1 MVSCSLVPL
10 PLRCSCSFGCSYPFG
25 VLFLRCSYPS
35 GAPTPPVLLPLRCS
49 YPFGALFLGAPTPSV
64 LAPLRRSDPCDAP
77 TPPTPLPL
85 RCSYP
90 FAPRTP
96 LLLVPWR
103 NLAMPKARSER
114 RNRVHV
120 WGGDGGVTHLVVER
134 DRVAPRFGHAY
145 LARDRCRT
153 VAAVAASTWARELGT
168 NARDVKKVRVLGLGW
183 VLRMRHAY
191 IVTLPAPRARS
202 RTPNRPRCKRATTL
216 HPFARAPKPSHGI
229 RGRRAPHKART
240 LASGSSEAGARPAA
254 RAPSAMGPAKPAPG
268 RWAHPFDGARPRA

>member
-1 MVSCSLVPL
+1 MAEPRAIAPELALLEVHGAGWRGSCRRVAHGQIARAPAVLVSFECPVPRSSCSAAARARPGGSVPLVSCSLVPL

-120 WGGDGGVTHLVVER
+120 WGGDGG
-134 DRVAPRFGHAY
+134 G
-145 LARDRCRT
+145 
-153 VAAVAASTWARELGT
+153 
-168 NARDVKKVRVLGLGW
+168 
-183 VLRMRHAY
+183 
-191 IVTLPAPRARS
+191 
-202 RTPNRPRCKRATTL
+202 
-216 HPFARAPKPSHGI
+216 
-229 RGRRAPHKART
+229 
-240 LASGSSEAGARPAA
+240 
-254 RAPSAMGPAKPAPG
+254 
-268 RWAHPFDGARPRA
+268 